1 MIDMAAVS
9 KKKRSAKKKHES
21 WSPEVRYENEY
32 TSKKWSAAEEQQA
45 SDIGVDKFTYMLFLH
60 DDTRIN
66 PKIAKIHPDQKIEPI
81 MRKTFN
87 KMYKPYKNSH
97 TEALNKG
104 KILEQ
109 RIPLEAYQKEAI
121 IIACTLSLCEHT
133 INTICNRHYNSI
145 KLHAIMGA
153 CFSISS
159 KMISAHNLNVGNKF
173 LSVISSNFPRGYA
186 PVKVMEAMESHI
198 FKSTDYKGCDV
209 ATIDKFYNARFKELT
224 RVKSQR
230 SPKSS
235 TKQSSRLKTRRN
247 KSKAP
252 HSGSAANP

>member
-9 KKKRSAKKKHES
+9 KKKGSAKKKHES

-66 PKIAKIHPDQKIEPI
+66 PTIAKIHPDQKIERIIRP
-81 MRKTFN
+81 TFN

-97 TEALNKG
+97 AETLKG
-104 KILEQ
+104 KIHKQ

-121 IIACTLSLCEHT
+121 IIACTLSLCKHT
-133 INTICNRHYNSI
+133 INTICNRYYNSI

-153 CFSISS
+153 CFSIAS
-159 KMISAHNLNVGNKF
+159 KMISAHNFNVGKKF
-173 LSVISSNFPRGYA
+173 LSVISDTFPRGYA
-186 PVKVMEAMESHI
+186 PVKVMEAMESYI
-198 FKSTDYKGCDV
+198 FKSTDYKGCDD

-230 SPKSS
+230 SPKSP
-235 TKQSSRLKTRRN
+235 TKQSSKRKTSRN

-252 HSGSAANP
+252 RSGSAANP

>member
-1 MIDMAAVS
+1 MAAVS
-9 KKKRSAKKKHES
+9 KKNHES
-21 WSPEVRYENEY
+21 LSPEVKYENEY
-32 TSKKWSAAEEQQA
+32 TSKKWSAAKEQQA

-60 DDTRIN
+60 DDTHTN
-66 PKIAKIHPDQKIEPI
+66 PKIATIHPDQKIEPI
-81 MRKTFN
+81 MLPTFN

-109 RIPLEAYQKEAI
+109 IIPLEAYQKEAI

-153 CFSISS
+153 CFSIAS

-186 PVKVMEAMESHI
+186 PVKVMEAMESYI

-209 ATIDKFYNARFKELT
+209 ASIDKFYNARFKKLT
-224 RVKSQR
+224 RIKSQR
-230 SPKSS
+230 SPKSPTKRS
-235 TKQSSRLKTRRN
+235 TRKTRKTRRT
-247 KSKAP
+247 KSV
-252 HSGSAANP
+252 SGSAANP